1 MYHSLLVRFANGV
14 HVKLRVSIQLRREQ
28 QLTEQ
33 QRREAGLGEDMCF
46 GSILGLEKL
55 RLASST
61 LILPVARP
69 VFHDHGAIGRW
80 GVMPGSEEPRGS
92 ARVELPE
99 GELKL
104 TRRRE
109 HACRLNRL
117 ASSAIRGKMIRFP
130 RPAF

>member
-1 MYHSLLVRFANGV
+1 
-14 HVKLRVSIQLRREQ
+14 
-28 QLTEQ
+28 
-33 QRREAGLGEDMCF
+33 
-46 GSILGLEKL
+46 
-55 RLASST
+55 
-61 LILPVARP
+61 
-69 VFHDHGAIGRW
+69 
-80 GVMPGSEEPRGS
+80 MPGSEEPRGS

-109 HACRLNRL
+109 HAYRLNRL